1 MNTIHCDT
9 YGGDGAINFWLAIL
23 ARGMA
28 DTKYHHAKIMREKFE
43 ASECYSNNVDSLS
56 TAWWICDY
64 VKGEWC
70 E

>member
-1 MNTIHCDT
+1 MNTIHCDI

-23 ARGMA
+23 GKAKSDTQYHYAR
-28 DTKYHHAKIMREKFE
+28 IMREKFE
-43 ASECYSNNVDSLS
+43 ASEYYSNNVDSLS
-56 TAWWICDY
+56 TAWWVCEY